1 MVVVFILARG
11 LKDAAPCG
19 VIKDGVEFI
28 CIIDDEGVMVI
39 VGPLFII
46 SLALVLRTL
55 TLVTLVKSRSD
66 WVTSLGRW
74 PFVVKEPLKN
84 VLEFSWNQRKI
95 YFVKSL
101 FLPPIVATTSSSIFR
116 PFHIFFRATVLIRG
130 HSRPQ
135 IKLGL
140 CLTNGWSTSRSWHV
154 NGSCWNGPFLFRRGG
169 SRPHV
174 RGHVFFR
181 RGRMYVRGW
190 GRKLLVSMP
199 L

>member
-1 MVVVFILARG
+1 MLGLASNLETEELMESSLVMIIVVVFILARG

-74 PFVVKEPLKN
+74 PFVVKEPLKKK
-84 VLEFSWNQRKI
+84 RTKKI
-95 YFVKSL
+95 
-101 FLPPIVATTSSSIFR
+101 R
-116 PFHIFFRATVLIRG
+116 
-130 HSRPQ
+130 
-135 IKLGL
+135 
-140 CLTNGWSTSRSWHV
+140 
-154 NGSCWNGPFLFRRGG
+154 
-169 SRPHV
+169 
-174 RGHVFFR
+174 
-181 RGRMYVRGW
+181 
-190 GRKLLVSMP
+190 
-199 L
+199 

>member
-1 MVVVFILARG
+1 MESSLVMIMVVVFILARG

-74 PFVVKEPLKN
+74 PFVVKEPLKKK
-84 VLEFSWNQRKI
+84 RTKKKI
-95 YFVKSL
+95 VKSTFIYNLKIFREINFRYLRSWLLLRRRFFDL
-101 FLPPIVATTSSSIFR
+101 FIFSSELLSSSE
-116 PFHIFFRATVLIRG
+116 ATAVLK
-130 HSRPQ
+130 S
-135 IKLGL
+135 
-140 CLTNGWSTSRSWHV
+140 SWDWV
-154 NGSCWNGPFLFRRGG
+154 
-169 SRPHV
+169 
-174 RGHVFFR
+174 
-181 RGRMYVRGW
+181 
-190 GRKLLVSMP
+190 
-199 L
+199 